1 MEATL
6 LSPVGPA
13 ESDILKKEGETSD
26 RPLALFPDIIHMRK
40 LLPRST
46 SSKSTGDE
54 EEAEDSSA
62 LDSGTQAGETSGE
75 TAGEGNTDGQGD
87 AQQEEPVSSSNKDNQ
102 TIMRFL
108 GNKEKVRSQLGGVTL
123 QQHSLYPPPPSPIL
137 HPAIFHHF
145 KHTDHHEVFG
155 G

>member
-1 MEATL
+1 
-6 LSPVGPA
+6 
-13 ESDILKKEGETSD
+13 
-26 RPLALFPDIIHMRK
+26 MRK

-108 GNKEKVRSQLGGVTL
+108 GDKEKVRSPELGVVTL
-123 QQHSLYPPPPSPIL
+123 HQHSLYPPPPPPIL
-137 HPAIFHHF
+137 HPSTPPFSITSN
-145 KHTDHHEVFG
+145 TDHHEVSG
-155 G
+155 E

>member
-1 MEATL
+1 MEAIL

-13 ESDILKKEGETSD
+13 ESDILKKVGETSD

-46 SSKSTGDE
+46 SNKSAGDE

-62 LDSGTQAGETSGE
+62 LDSGTQAGETGAE
-75 TAGEGNTDGQGD
+75 TAGESNTDGQGD

-108 GNKEKVRSQLGGVTL
+108 GDKEKVRSPVWWCYFAPAQLV
-123 QQHSLYPPPPSPIL
+123 PPPFSTPPPCHFPSLQTHRPS
-137 HPAIFHHF
+137 
-145 KHTDHHEVFG
+145 
-155 G
+155 